1 MRLRAQP
8 PAASRSW
15 SSGIPRSWRRTRS
28 WSPRSRSLTRTI
40 QLDLIHIPDQ
50 DDYRQRLALDFA
62 AGTPADVVLL
72 NYRSYGQFAAQG
84 ALEPLGPYLDAS
96 EVIQPADFYAQA
108 LDPFHWKGVLTCIP
122 QNLSSL
128 VVYYDKA
135 LFDAAG
141 LAYPADDWTWD
152 EFLATAKALTK
163 DIDGDGQTDQFGLG
177 TEASILR
184 LAPFIWQNGGEL
196 VVLNEKG
203 APIRLALDTPAAH
216 EAFQWFVDL
225 QVEHHVVPNA
235 EEEAA
240 EDSESRF
247 QNGRTAMYLNSRRT
261 TPTFREITGFDW
273 DVAALPREVE
283 PAGVLHSD
291 GYCMTAAATD
301 KDAAWTFIE
310 FANSPEGQTIIAGT
324 GRTVPSLVDVST
336 SEAFL
341 DPGGQAGQQP
351 GLAVHRAG
359 HPGLA
364 GDRRLGR
371 HRGRSR
377 TRSCSARSTAKRRW
391 TRRSRPPSPRRS
403 RSSALGSSAP
413 GAMLPRRT

>member
-8 PAASRSW
+8 PAAPPSW

-28 WSPRSRSLTRTI
+28 WSPRSRSLTRRSS
-40 QLDLIHIPDQ
+40 LDLIHIPDQ
-50 DDYRQRLALDFA
+50 GDYRQRLALDFA

-152 EFLATAKALTK
+152 EFLATAQALTK

-196 VVLNEKG
+196 VVLNDKG
-203 APIRLALDTPAAH
+203 APVRLALDSPAAK

-261 TPTFREITGFDW
+261 DAHVPRDAPASTGTSRRCRGGGACRRAAFRR
-273 DVAALPREVE
+273 L
-283 PAGVLHSD
+283 LH
-291 GYCMTAAATD
+291 
-301 KDAAWTFIE
+301 
-310 FANSPEGQTIIAGT
+310 
-324 GRTVPSLVDVST
+324 
-336 SEAFL
+336 
-341 DPGGQAGQQP
+341 
-351 GLAVHRAG
+351 
-359 HPGLA
+359 
-364 GDRRLGR
+364 DRRGQPTR
-371 HRGRSR
+371 TPRGHSSSSPTRPRGR
-377 TRSCSARSTAKRRW
+377 
-391 TRRSRPPSPRRS
+391 
-403 RSSALGSSAP
+403 RSSPGPDGPCHPSS
-413 GAMLPRRT
+413 M